1 MLGKTFMLGKTEGK
15 RKREQQKMN
24 WLDGINGHEFEQTQG
39 NSEQQDSCSSWGH
52 KELHMAYQLNITFH
66 QISKLIH

>member
-1 MLGKTFMLGKTEGK
+1 MLGKTEGK

-24 WLDGINGHEFEQTQG
+24 WLDGISVHEFEETQG
-39 NSEQQDSCSSWGH
+39 NSEQQDSYSSWGH